1 VTYMGFNLGKAGE
14 FWKDVVRNGKW
25 WKGIA

>member
-1 VTYMGFNLGKAGE
+1 MALYHGKAGE